1 MKDMIACV
9 IDVNSYNGASAQR
22 TERKNGLLVLKS
34 TNNSVLGRKKE
45 PERRSGL

>member
-1 MKDMIACV
+1 MKDTLACV

-22 TERKNGLLVLKS
+22 IERKTRLLVLKVA
-34 TNNSVLGRKKE
+34 NNSVLGRKKE